1 MCIHCESLS
10 SCESLTY
17 KSFIGIVKRIKKDDK
32 TLTCIWSVEPHFGS
46 EAAEIIAEAMKY
58 NTSVTDLRLGNN
70 ICDGGVEQLSYML
83 GYNRTLK
90 VLDLSGNSSITAR
103 GVTFLADALKTNT
116 TLTTLILS
124 KTNVKQKACV
134 ALSSM
139 LAVNKTLTTLDVS
152 CNNIGDRGVKA
163 LFKFIRK
170 SSLTT
175 LSIANNIITS
185 AGANVLAEALRDDT
199 TLTSIDISNNNF
211 DTKGI
216 RALLDS
222 GLQYNRGLRKL
233 SISNNG
239 ISLTGAIVLANFME
253 TNNTIEELDVSSNNF
268 NSEVI
273 IAFMRMLL
281 INKTLTNVNFNNIST
296 FNNDA
301 VKSMSRMFES
311 NTTLNTLTMINT
323 YSYIENYWLLNTN
336 WTTQLEVG
344 LESNYSLT
352 TFETNI
358 VSSKI
363 SDILFNNKYR
373 KLYITLMLLFSAYG
387 SIVPSLVVKRIVDNV
402 FRMPNF

>member
-1 MCIHCESLS
+1 MCFYC
-10 SCESLTY
+10 
-17 KSFIGIVKRIKKDDK
+17 KSFSGSVDESESVNLTNDNFNSIIQQIRNNVDYIKGIY
-32 TLTCIWSVEPHFGS
+32 TCHTNFASK
-46 EAAEIIAEAMKY
+46 AAQIIAEALTE
-58 NTSVTDLRLGNN
+58 NTHVLTLRLGNKIGN
-70 ICDGGVEQLSYML
+70 L
-83 GYNRTLK
+83 GAEAIANM
-90 VLDLSGNSSITAR
+90 
-103 GVTFLADALKTNT
+103 LKTNST
-116 TLTTLILS
+116 IKVIDL
-124 KTNVKQKACV
+124 KHN
-134 ALSSM
+134 
-139 LAVNKTLTTLDVS
+139 
-152 CNNIGDRGVKA
+152 
-163 LFKFIRK
+163 
-170 SSLTT
+170 SSLS
-175 LSIANNIITS
+175 LGGIS
-185 AGANVLAEALRDDT
+185 AVANVLTYNTALTKLNLSGTNLKRQACESLGRMLKVNT
-199 TLTSIDISNNNF
+199 TLKTLDISHNNF

-239 ISLTGAIVLANFME
+239 ISLTGAIVLAKFME

-268 NSEVI
+268 NSEGI

-323 YSYIENYWLLNTN
+323 YSYLENYWLLNTN

-352 TFETNI
+352 TFDTNI
-358 VSSKI
+358 ISSKI

-373 KLYITLMLLFSAYG
+373 KLYITVMLLFSEYQ
-387 SIVPSLVVKRIVDNV
+387 SIVPSLVVKRIVDHV
-402 FRMPNF
+402 LRMPNF

>member
-17 KSFIGIVKRIKKDDK
+17 KSFIRIVKRIKKNDK
-32 TLTCIWSVEPHFGS
+32 TLTCVWSVEPHFGR

-58 NTSVTDLRLGNN
+58 NKSVTYLRLGNN

-90 VLDLSGNSSITAR
+90 VLDLSDNSSISAR
-103 GVTFLADALKTNT
+103 GVTFLADALKKNT

-163 LFKFIRK
+163 LLEFIRK
-170 SSLTT
+170 SNHSLTT

-185 AGANVLAEALRDDT
+185 AGANVLAETLCDNT

-211 DTKGI
+211 EV
-216 RALLDS
+216 
-222 GLQYNRGLRKL
+222 LRN
-233 SISNNG
+233 I
-239 ISLTGAIVLANFME
+239 
-253 TNNTIEELDVSSNNF
+253 
-268 NSEVI
+268 
-273 IAFMRMLL
+273 
-281 INKTLTNVNFNNIST
+281 TLMN
-296 FNNDA
+296 A
-301 VKSMSRMFES
+301 
-311 NTTLNTLTMINT
+311 
-323 YSYIENYWLLNTN
+323 
-336 WTTQLEVG
+336 

-373 KLYITLMLLFSAYG
+373 KLYITLMLLFSEYG

-402 FRMPNF
+402 LRMPNF